1 MQRFKDRVG
10 AVTGAGSGLGR
21 AIALA
26 LAAEGA
32 KLVLMDRDGAALESL
47 LPHCPGSMVV
57 AIDVSH
63 AADLQQAATEA
74 LEKLGPASLL
84 VTAAGILGP
93 TQPAVE
99 AAEEDWDRAFAVN
112 VKGTW
117 LAVKA
122 FLPQMRQTGGGAIVT
137 LASAAGLTGSAQLQ
151 TYSATKGAVVM
162 LSRSLALA
170 HGPEGIRVNCLCP
183 GSIETPMLAATF
195 DAAGNAEERAV
206 RVAQFAARYPLRRF
220 GKPEEVAD
228 AALFLLSEQASF
240 LTGVSLPVD
249 GGRLA

>member
-1 MQRFKDRVG
+1 MQRFEGRIG

-21 AIALA
+21 AIAIA

-32 KLVLMDRDGAALESL
+32 RLLLVDRDAAALDSL
-47 LPHCPGSMVV
+47 LPLCPGAIAV
-57 AIDVSH
+57 AGDVARAAEMEH
-63 AADLQQAATEA
+63 AAREA
-74 LEKLGPASLL
+74 MQRLGPVSLL

-93 TQPAVE
+93 TQPAVD

-122 FLPQMRQTGGGAIVT
+122 FLPQMRQQGGGAIVT

-195 DAAGNAEERAV
+195 DAAGDAAERAA
-206 RVAQFAARYPLRRF
+206 RVAQFQARYPLRRF
-220 GKPEEVAD
+220 GRPEEVAD
-228 AALFLLSEQASF
+228 AALFLLSAQATF

>member
-1 MQRFKDRVG
+1 MQRFEGCAG

-32 KLVLMDRDGAALESL
+32 RLLLMDRDAAALDSV
-47 LPHCPGSMVV
+47 LPHCPGAIALAVDV
-57 AIDVSH
+57 AR
-63 AADLQQAATEA
+63 AADMERAAREG
-74 LEKLGPASLL
+74 LERLGPASLL

-93 TQPAVE
+93 TVPAVE

-122 FLPQMRQTGGGAIVT
+122 FLPQMRQRGGGAIVT

-151 TYSATKGAVVM
+151 TYSATKGAIVM

-195 DAAGNAEERAV
+195 DAAGSAEERAA
-206 RVAQFAARYPLRRF
+206 RVAQFAARYPLQRF
-220 GKPEEVAD
+220 GKPGEVAD
-228 AALFLLSEQASF
+228 AALFLLSAQASF